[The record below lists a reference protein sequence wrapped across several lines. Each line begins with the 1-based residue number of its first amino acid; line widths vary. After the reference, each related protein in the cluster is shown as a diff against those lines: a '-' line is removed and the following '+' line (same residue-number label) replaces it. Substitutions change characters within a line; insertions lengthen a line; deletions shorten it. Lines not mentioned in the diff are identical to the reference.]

1 MKQSKYD
8 TNKDGVCDA
17 KECSNLVMINRNT
30 PVFADSEAVV
40 VSSLAEDRHQGEAAR
55 AGLQRRLH
63 HHPDRS
69 RTRSRSR

>member
-30 PVFADSEAVV
+30 PAF
-40 VSSLAEDRHQGEAAR
+40 DRLRG
-55 AGLQRRLH
+55 GRRLQ
-63 HHPDRS
+63 PGRRS
-69 RTRSRSR
+69 ASR